1 MSSSSLQIVN
11 AMWVPMIVDEQIIA
25 SVYTTLQNGV
35 TKRRIQWL
43 CLTFMVIATV
53 WGKFFFKYDASQS
66 FTSIILEFD
75 THCQLPQQNFGMPS
89 RVNQSIKQ
97 TNYIIVRPKVDQR
110 AGKLSLPHVG
120 ITKTEK

>member
-53 WGKFFFKYDASQS
+53 WGK
-66 FTSIILEFD
+66 
-75 THCQLPQQNFGMPS
+75 S